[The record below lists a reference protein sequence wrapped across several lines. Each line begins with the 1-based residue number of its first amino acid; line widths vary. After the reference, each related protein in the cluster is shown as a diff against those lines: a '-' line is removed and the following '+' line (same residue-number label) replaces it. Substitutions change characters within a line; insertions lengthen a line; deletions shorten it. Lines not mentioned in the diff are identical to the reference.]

1 MFPEKFLHDIRAST
15 AELWVNTGLLRITAI
30 NPGNGAQ
37 CTHGLM
43 QHVRLLAL
51 NQTALTDSLFKSKF
65 TCELTE
71 QQRADRKQILKLTAG
86 RRLFNNCSR
95 L

>member
-1 MFPEKFLHDIRAST
+1 
-15 AELWVNTGLLRITAI
+15 
-30 NPGNGAQ
+30 
-37 CTHGLM
+37 M

-86 RRLFNNCSR
+86 RRLFNNRSR